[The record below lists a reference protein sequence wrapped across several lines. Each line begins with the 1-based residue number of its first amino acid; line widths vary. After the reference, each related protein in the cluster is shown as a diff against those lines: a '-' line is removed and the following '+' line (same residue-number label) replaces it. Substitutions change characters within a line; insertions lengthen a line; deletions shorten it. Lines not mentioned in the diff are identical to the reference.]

1 MKPTIEDLQRLLL
14 DARDEGQAEAPADP
28 DPSYLIGCLQTCARF
43 AHERARGGNWQALR
57 LLALRALYLCALI
70 AWEAGRRMSVGAC
83 ARCQAPFA
91 PAGHCSRR
99 ADGCQGGRGEVHASM
114 FVNDGNGNGRLRPF
128 EGPTAAE
135 TPAAKHDVEALLKLA
150 DDWVSGRNRQNDGM
164 ALLRDLAAALRAERE
179 RAEALASVA
188 RGRERA
194 SGLAIDAHRHLRA
207 VLDFMWPVGGWMTSP
222 TVVQKARAFLA
233 GDGQAPLHDDA
244 REIELLRKELADKG
258 AALAR
263 MLERYEQA
271 RREVLTEDEA
281 HAHTRAR
288 LAEVERDLAAT
299 KERLADAQ
307 HSFKRRADELDYL
320 RAENRKALAAQNRA
334 ESEAAALRAQLV
346 DLETAIRSLV
356 DRVEKGRA

>member
-14 DARDEGQAEAPADP
+14 DARDEGEAEEPANLE
-28 DPSYLIGCLQTCARF
+28 PSYLIGCLQTGARF
-43 AHERARGGNWQALR
+43 ALERAYGGNWSGVR

-70 AWEAGRRMSVGAC
+70 AWEAGRRM
-83 ARCQAPFA
+83 APVM
-91 PAGHCSRR
+91 
-99 ADGCQGGRGEVHASM
+99 Q
-114 FVNDGNGNGRLRPF
+114 VNDGKGGLRPLDV
-128 EGPTAAE
+128 
-135 TPAAKHDVEALLKLA
+135 PAAKETI
-150 DDWVSGRNRQNDGM
+150 G
-164 ALLRDLAAALRAERE
+164 DLAAALRAERE
-179 RAEALASVA
+179 LGRSDAVEIAALSW
-188 RGRERA
+188 
-194 SGLAIDAHRHLRA
+194 HLRA

-222 TVVQKARAFLA
+222 TVVQRARAFLA

-334 ESEAAALRAQLV
+334 ESEAAGLLNESIELRRKLAEV
-346 DLETAIRSLV
+346 DTMIEGLTTWAK
-356 DRVEKGRA
+356 KGRA

>member
-70 AWEAGRRMSVGAC
+70 AWKAGRRM
-83 ARCQAPFA
+83 APVM
-91 PAGHCSRR
+91 
-99 ADGCQGGRGEVHASM
+99 Q
-114 FVNDGNGNGRLRPF
+114 VNDGKGGLRPL

-135 TPAAKHDVEALLKLA
+135 TPAAKHDVEALLREVEQRFGRFREQEA
-150 DDWVSGRNRQNDGM
+150 PGDWAFGWTAERC
-164 ALLRDLAAALRAERE
+164 AAELAATLRAERE

-233 GDGQAPLHDDA
+233 GDGQAEALTCNFCNGALDDQSFQGLA
-244 REIELLRKELADKG
+244 DRVDEVQRLRQEIETWKRTTDRLRGDT
-258 AALAR
+258 R
-263 MLERYEQA
+263 REREAHEQA

-288 LAEVERDLAAT
+288 LAEVERDLVEWKRVAG
-299 KERLADAQ
+299 ERSRETQ
-307 HSFKRRADELDYL
+307 I
-320 RAENRKALAAQNRA
+320 ALAAQNRA
-334 ESEAAALRAQLV
+334 ESEAAGLRAQLV

>member
-1 MKPTIEDLQRLLL
+1 MKPTNDDLARLIPDARTEAMTSASSQVVDGTPYDLAEDARHVLAAIIRLLAATTV
-14 DARDEGQAEAPADP
+14 DWNRVRRE
-28 DPSYLIGCLQTCARF
+28 
-43 AHERARGGNWQALR
+43 
-57 LLALRALYLCALI
+57 ALRALYLCALI
-70 AWEAGRRMSVGAC
+70 AWEAGRRM
-83 ARCQAPFA
+83 APVM
-91 PAGHCSRR
+91 
-99 ADGCQGGRGEVHASM
+99 Q
-114 FVNDGNGNGRLRPF
+114 VNDGKGGLRPL

-135 TPAAKHDVEALLKLA
+135 TPAAKHDVEALLREVEQRFGRFRGQEA
-150 DDWVSGRNRQNDGM
+150 PGDWAFGWTAERC
-164 ALLRDLAAALRAERE
+164 AAELAAALRAERE

-233 GDGQAPLHDDA
+233 GEEQAPRHDGA

-281 HAHTRAR
+281 HAATRAR

-320 RAENRKALAAQNRA
+320 RAENRKALAAQNLA
-334 ESEAAALRAQLV
+334 ESEAAGLRAQLV

>member
-70 AWEAGRRMSVGAC
+70 AWEAGRRMGLS
-83 ARCQAPFA
+83 
-91 PAGHCSRR
+91 
-99 ADGCQGGRGEVHASM
+99 
-114 FVNDGNGNGRLRPF
+114 NDPS
-128 EGPTAAE
+128 TSAE
-135 TPAAKHDVEALLKLA
+135 TPAARMQVNDGKGGLRDLDGPADVEVLLKEA
-150 DDWVSGRNRQNDGM
+150 DTWRFGLSATNGRTYNDM
-164 ALLRDLAAALRAERE
+164 IHDLAAALRAERE

-207 VLDFMWPVGGWMTSP
+207 ALDFMWPVGGWMTSP

-233 GDGQAPLHDDA
+233 GDGQAEALTCNFCNGALDDQSFQGLA
-244 REIELLRKELADKG
+244 DRVDEVQRLRQEIETWKRTTDRLRGDT
-258 AALAR
+258 R
-263 MLERYEQA
+263 REREAHEQA

-288 LAEVERDLAAT
+288 LAEVERDLVEWKRVAG
-299 KERLADAQ
+299 ERSRETQ
-307 HSFKRRADELDYL
+307 I
-320 RAENRKALAAQNRA
+320 ALAAQNRA
-334 ESEAAALRAQLV
+334 ESEAAGLRAQLV